1 MSKNEDVNTEQEVN
15 TIEREGLPLQL
26 VLSMV
31 LGFSLIFF
39 SLVFL
44 LFYEKTFEPD
54 EDLIAAQTEFLDS
67 KDYITDSEFVEVL
80 SKPKQNS
87 FLDFIAVYK
96 YYGLV
101 DGNVEEI
108 NVETV
113 EVNGNFKYSVVE

>member
-1 MSKNEDVNTEQEVN
+1 M
-15 TIEREGLPLQL
+15 
-26 VLSMV
+26 
-31 LGFSLIFF
+31 
-39 SLVFL
+39 
-44 LFYEKTFEPD
+44 
-54 EDLIAAQTEFLDS
+54 
-67 KDYITDSEFVEVL
+67 EVL